1 MAENITKTHDFFTY
15 KGMPLVRN
23 KDTIYYG
30 NMYDEYVIMMQITEK
45 TKVGNLDV
53 ASKIKI
59 YKMATDEKLNP
70 IEAIVKSSE
79 KTSLYEALDIAY
91 IWLTRASAE

>member
-1 MAENITKTHDFFTY
+1 MADTITKSKDFFTY
-15 KGMPLVRN
+15 KGMPLVRS

-30 NMYDEYVIMMQITEK
+30 NMYDEYVIMLQITEK
-45 TKVGNLDV
+45 KKVGNLNV

-70 IEAIVKSSE
+70 TEAIVKTSE

-91 IWLTRASAE
+91 IWLTRAAAD